1 MTDDMK
7 RCFLLLAAI
16 AAAISTTGCGP
27 KPNTL
32 TAKEKADGWHRGY
45 TKNYT
50 PVKVKAQDAGSWRWQ
65 TKNVRITGVDG
76 DCCTAE
82 II

>member
-32 TAKEKADGWHRGY
+32 TAEEKADGWQLLFDGK
-45 TKNYT
+45 TL
-50 PVKVKAQDAGSWRWQ
+50 DGWRDY
-65 TKNVRITGVDG
+65 NG
-76 DCCTAE
+76 DSLTAPTARE
-82 II
+82 PTTRAT